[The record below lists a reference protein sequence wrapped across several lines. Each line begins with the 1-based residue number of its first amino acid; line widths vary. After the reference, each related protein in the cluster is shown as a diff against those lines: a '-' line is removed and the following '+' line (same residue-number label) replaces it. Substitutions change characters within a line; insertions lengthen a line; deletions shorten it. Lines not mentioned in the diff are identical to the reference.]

1 MKKILSI
8 ALCAAAVSAFAVPA
22 EVELGAVGVT
32 AITSSLSNTIV
43 AISYNDLAG
52 GSGMVYSNL
61 VKTTNLTVGDRL
73 VEFRDDKYTG
83 WVLALAESG
92 NVKYWKETNEIFVDG
107 SGHQINLISST
118 ADTVRGAVGTGIWL
132 MRQNPKDTSGNPLP
146 FYIYG
151 KPVSSKITTTQ
162 AGKWNLLG
170 NPNETGS
177 FSGFTPVVGDQ
188 IAIPVDNGFR
198 TYRCRVKDG
207 KTQWFYETY
216 STSEDGKTATATAT
230 ATKVYGPPSVDA
242 AKGLW
247 YYTRDSQTINWN

>member
-8 ALCAAAVSAFAVPA
+8 ALCAAAVSAFAVPT

-43 AISYNDLAG
+43 AVSYDDLAG
-52 GSGMVYSNL
+52 GQMVYSNL

-132 MRQNPKDTSGNPLP
+132 MRQNPTDTSGNPLP

-151 KPVSSKITTTQ
+151 KPVSSKTTTTQ

-207 KTQWFYETY
+207 DPQWFYETY
-216 STSEDGKTATATAT
+216 KSENETAT
-230 ATKVYGPPSVDA
+230 ATKVYEAPSVDA

-247 YYTRDSQTINWN
+247 YYTQDSQTINWN